1 MLTDFSVYATI
12 PAADLARAR
21 RFYEDKLGF
30 KAADVSPAGVMYK
43 AHDSGLYLY
52 ASTFAGTNKA
62 TAAGFNVTNLKATV
76 AELKAKGIAF
86 EEYDMGGEYRT
97 VNSIMTTP
105 DGLAAWFKDTEGNII
120 GLFQRQA

>member
-1 MLTDFSVYATI
+1 MLSDFAVNATL
-12 PAADLARAR
+12 PAADLERAR

-43 AHDSGLYLY
+43 AQNSGLYLY
-52 ASTFAGTNKA
+52 SSTFAGTNKA

-76 AELKAKGIAF
+76 AELKAKGITF
-86 EEYDMGGEYRT
+86 EEYDMGGEYKT
-97 VNSIMTTP
+97 VSSIMTTP